1 MSRWGLY
8 EYTVMPFGLTNAPAT
23 FQRLMNEVLREHLDD
38 FVTVYLDDILI
49 FSKSDDEHARHLQWV
64 LGKLREHGLFAK
76 RTKCAFGLDS
86 VEYLGHVVTAEG
98 ISPDPAKIEAITTWP
113 APTDVQELRVFLGMA
128 NYYQRFVPRFAHI
141 AAPLTELLRKD
152 AAWTWGSAHAEAFE
166 ELKHRLSTAPILL
179 VPDFSLPFQVGTDAS
194 QFAIGA
200 ELQQDQGKGMQP
212 VQYYSRKLNSAERNY
227 HTGERELLAIVA
239 ACKRW
244 RPYLAGKENTV
255 LTDHKPLTAIYTQAD
270 LSKRQV
276 RWMESLAETR
286 PAIIYREGKAAVVP
300 DALSRRPHPPAEL
313 RLGLLSTLIVEP
325 SFLQRVSAA
334 TFDGTDTDMSTLVE
348 RARGQSPDFRV
359 VSRHGVDLLVRVAA
373 DGTEQL
379 VIPRGGGLR

>member
-1 MSRWGLY
+1 M
-8 EYTVMPFGLTNAPAT
+8 
-23 FQRLMNEVLREHLDD
+23 
-38 FVTVYLDDILI
+38 
-49 FSKSDDEHARHLQWV
+49 
-64 LGKLREHGLFAK
+64 
-76 RTKCAFGLDS
+76 
-86 VEYLGHVVTAEG
+86 
-98 ISPDPAKIEAITTWP
+98 
-113 APTDVQELRVFLGMA
+113 
-128 NYYQRFVPRFAHI
+128 
-141 AAPLTELLRKD
+141 
-152 AAWTWGSAHAEAFE
+152 
-166 ELKHRLSTAPILL
+166 
-179 VPDFSLPFQVGTDAS
+179 
-194 QFAIGA
+194 
-200 ELQQDQGKGMQP
+200 
-212 VQYYSRKLNSAERNY
+212 
-227 HTGERELLAIVA
+227 A

-270 LSKRQV
+270 LSKWQV

-286 PAIIYREGKAAVVP
+286 PAIIYQEGKAAVVP

-325 SFLQRVSAA
+325 SFLQRVSTA